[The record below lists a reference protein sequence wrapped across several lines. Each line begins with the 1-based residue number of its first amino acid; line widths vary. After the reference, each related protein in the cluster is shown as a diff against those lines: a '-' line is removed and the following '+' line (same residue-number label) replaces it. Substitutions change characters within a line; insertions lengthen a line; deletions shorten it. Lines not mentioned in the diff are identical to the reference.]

1 METKQFENI
10 VGTPRILATEI
21 NGLKGIDIEYVNKLE
36 HQYEVL
42 FNMLYEILIIHVNE
56 IPMRF
61 QGEHQDF
68 YDIQH
73 KRFEDYKDK
82 NK

>member
-1 METKQFENI
+1 MEIKQFENI
-10 VGTPRILATEI
+10 VGKKREYMSGFDA
-21 NGLKGIDIEYVNKLE
+21 IDIQYVKELE
-36 HQYEVL
+36 HQYEIL

-68 YDIQH
+68 YDIQK
-73 KRFEDYKDK
+73 KRLRKD
-82 NK
+82 